1 MDLCKTLGAS
11 RHFKGVNL
19 LSVKLVSYTP
29 NAEEVLVRA
38 FSQCYQLERQGRKP
52 NIDVVRRN
60 IKHQSVLEHATYT
73 FEVEMSRVA
82 WEQLVRQRIGT
93 AYEAEHDYVLLDSIS
108 YNASY
113 TAQSHRYTEPSVEDF
128 SAIIPPDVAK
138 LGKTEEWYADMALL
152 HQLYS
157 KWRGFGL
164 KKEDARY
171 LAPCGILIRA
181 TVTFNLRSLIH
192 LWLLR
197 LDPHAQWEIRAFAR
211 QCLTAVLPTI
221 PNLAEIVRDLANIE
235 EDK

>member
-1 MDLCKTLGAS
+1 M
-11 RHFKGVNL
+11 
-19 LSVKLVSYTP
+19 SVELVSYTP
-29 NAEEVLVRA
+29 NAEQVLVQA
-38 FSQCYQLERQGRKP
+38 FSQCYQLERQGKKP

-73 FEVEMSRVA
+73 FNIQLSRVA

-93 AYEAEHDYVLLDSIS
+93 AFEAEHDYIYLESIS

-113 TAQSHRYTEPSVEDF
+113 TAQSHRYTEPTVQDF
-128 SAIIPPDVAK
+128 AEIVPPQVAE
-138 LGKTEEWYADMALL
+138 LGKQPEWQEDMAQL
-152 HQLYS
+152 HKLYL
-157 KWRGFGL
+157 KWRDYGL

-197 LDPHAQWEIRAFAR
+197 LDAHAQWEIRSFAR
-211 QCLTAVLPTI
+211 ECLAAVLPTL
-221 PNLAEIVRDLANIE
+221 PNLTDIVKELAHIN
-235 EDK
+235 D

>member
-1 MDLCKTLGAS
+1 MVRLE
-11 RHFKGVNL
+11 
-19 LSVKLVSYTP
+19 SYTP

-38 FSQCYQLERQGRKP
+38 FSQCYQLERQGKKA

-73 FEVEMSRVA
+73 FNVQMSRVA

-93 AYEAEHDYVLLDSIS
+93 AYEAEHDYILLDSIS

-113 TAQSHRYTEPSVEDF
+113 TAQSHRYTEPTVDDF
-128 SAIIPPDVAK
+128 AAVIPPEVAAQ
-138 LGKTEEWYADMALL
+138 GREDEWREDMEAV
-152 HQLYS
+152 HKLYS
-157 KWRGFGL
+157 KWRELGL

-197 LDPHAQWEIRAFAR
+197 LSPHAQWEIRRFAR
-211 QCLTAVLPTI
+211 ETLQAVLPTI
-221 PNLAEIVRDLANIE
+221 PNLEGIVQDLAHVE
-235 EDK
+235 EG

>member
-1 MDLCKTLGAS
+1 MS
-11 RHFKGVNL
+11 I
-19 LSVKLVSYTP
+19 KLISHTP

-38 FSQCYQLERQGRKP
+38 FSQCYQLDKQGKKA

-60 IKHQSVLEHATYT
+60 IKHQSVLEHAVYT

-93 AYEAEHDYVLLDSIS
+93 AFLAEQDSYVLESIT

-113 TAQSHRYTEPSVEDF
+113 TAQSHRYTEPTVEDF
-128 SAIIPPDVAK
+128 AAIIPPRVGELDK
-138 LGKTEEWYADMALL
+138 ISEWQEDMRTIHA
-152 HQLYS
+152 LYS
-157 KWRGFGL
+157 KWREYGL

-197 LDPHAQWEIRAFAR
+197 LDPHAQWEIRDFAR
-211 QCLTAVLPTI
+211 KCLEAVLPTV
-221 PNLAEIVRDLANIE
+221 PSLSEMVKELAKID
-235 EDK
+235 